1 MTVWIAVVVCA
12 VVCIA
17 IPFVLEHMKTQ
28 RLDERA
34 RKNAPG
40 RFVELSAGFT
50 HYELTGPPD
59 AGTVVLVHGFSIPL
73 CIWDRNVSALT
84 DAGFRVLRYD
94 MYGRGYSDRPSVKY
108 TMDLLAGQLRELL
121 DRLDITTPVHL
132 AGLSM
137 GGAMSVGF
145 TARYPELVEKL
156 CLISPAGFRMEE
168 PFAQKLVKLPF
179 LGRFLF
185 TLIGR
190 KSLLSRLD
198 SNFHHPERFP
208 DFAGMFVPQLG
219 YRGYLEAL
227 RSSMRFFP
235 LGSMREDYL
244 KLNECRKPLLLLWGR
259 EDRIIPF
266 TVGPEIR
273 DALPA
278 VNFVPIEDTGHN
290 SNYETPDVAN
300 REMIRFFQG

>member
-1 MTVWIAVVVCA
+1 MIVWIAVAVCA

-17 IPFVLEHMKTQ
+17 IPFVLELMKTQ

-34 RKNAPG
+34 RGNASG
-40 RFVELSAGFT
+40 QFIELSAGIT
-50 HYELTGPPD
+50 HYELSGPPE
-59 AGTVVLVHGFSIPL
+59 ARTVVLVHGFSIPL
-73 CIWDRNVSALT
+73 YIWDRNVSALT

-94 MYGRGYSDRPSVKY
+94 LFGRGYSDRPSVKY
-108 TMDLLAGQLRELL
+108 TMDLLVGQLRELL
-121 DRLDITTPVHL
+121 DRLNITTPVHL

-137 GGAMSVGF
+137 GGAIAVGF
-145 TARYPELVEKL
+145 TARYPELVDRL

-179 LGRFLF
+179 VGRFLF

-190 KSLLSRLD
+190 KSLMSRLD
-198 SNFHHPERFP
+198 SNFHHPEKFP
-208 DFAGMFVPQLG
+208 DFAAKFSPQLG

-235 LGSMREDYL
+235 LGSMREDFL
-244 KLNECRKPLLLLWGR
+244 KLKDRQKQTLLLWGR
-259 EDRIIPF
+259 QDRIIPF
-266 TVGPEIR
+266 AVGSEIR
-273 DALPA
+273 EALPA

-290 SNYETPDVAN
+290 SNYEAPEIVN
-300 REMIRFFQG
+300 GEMIRFLKG

>member
-1 MTVWIAVVVCA
+1 MIGWIAVVVCA
-12 VVCIA
+12 VVCIG
-17 IPFVLEHMKTQ
+17 IPFILELLKTQ

-34 RKNAPG
+34 REKASG
-40 RFVELSAGFT
+40 QFIRLSAGFT
-50 HYELTGPPD
+50 HYELTGSPE
-59 AGTVVLVHGFSIPL
+59 ARTVVLVHGFSIPMF
-73 CIWDRNVSALT
+73 IWDRNVSALA
-84 DAGFRVLRYD
+84 DAGYRVLRYD
-94 MYGRGYSDRPSVKY
+94 LYGRGYSDRPSMKY
-108 TMDLLAGQLRELL
+108 TMDIFVGQLRELL
-121 DRLDITTPVHL
+121 DRLDIKTPVHL

-137 GGAMSVGF
+137 GGAISVGF
-145 TARYPELVEKL
+145 TARFPELVDRL

-179 LGRFLF
+179 LGRWLF

-208 DFAGMFVPQLG
+208 DFAGMFSPQLC

-235 LGSMREDYL
+235 LGSMREDFL
-244 KLNECRKPLLLLWGR
+244 KLNEHRKPLLLLWGR

-266 TVGPEIR
+266 AVGSELR
-273 DALPA
+273 EALPA
-278 VNFVPIEDTGHN
+278 ISFMPIEDTGHN
-290 SNYETPDVAN
+290 SNYEAPEVVN
-300 REMIRFFQG
+300 GEIIRFLKG